1 MGLFTVPEARA
12 ELARLRPVLDELV
25 RLRADAAEL
34 AASLRPGGR
43 ETALGGMPEWKAAQA
58 RLDDLMTTVQRT
70 GAELKGFAPLLV
82 DFPAEVDGVDVLL
95 CWLEGDPELCW
106 YHRVDLGFAGRRRL
120 PDRVAVVSEEI
131 AAGLFDGVAE
141 HYDQDAFHGIVAEA
155 LVDGLGSTSPDRILD
170 VATGT
175 GVAAFAAL
183 RLKPGEVLAIDISP
197 GMIAKAE
204 AKSATQDPDRTI
216 TWQVASAVP
225 SPVEDEGADA
235 VLCASSLHFLGTAAL
250 RDWLR
255 ALRPGGRVGFSLP
268 LASAFRPSEAF
279 AAIVPADLKLP
290 STEDEAAELAA
301 EAGFTEVTAKRLD
314 VESGDRTRSVFLV
327 HATKPE
333 R

>member
-12 ELARLRPVLDELV
+12 ELTRLRPVLEELI

-43 ETALGGMPEWKAAQA
+43 ETSLGGMPEWKAAQA
-58 RLDDLMTTVQRT
+58 RLDDLMTTVQQT
-70 GAELKGFAPLLV
+70 GAELKGIAPLLI
-82 DFPAEVDGVDVLL
+82 DFPAELDGVDVLL
-95 CWLEGDPELCW
+95 CWLEGDPELTW
-106 YHRVDLGFAGRRRL
+106 YHRTDLGFAGRRRL

-131 AAGLFDGVAE
+131 AAGLFDGIAAR
-141 HYDQDAFHGIVAEA
+141 YDEDTFHGLVADA
-155 LVDGLGSTSPDRILD
+155 LVDGLGCTAPERVLD

-183 RLKPGEVLAIDISP
+183 RLDPGEVLAIDISP
-197 GMIAKAE
+197 GMIAQAETKA
-204 AKSATQDPDRTI
+204 ATHDPGRRI

-235 VLCASSLHFLGTAAL
+235 VLCASSLHFLGAAAL

-279 AAIVPADLKLP
+279 AAIVPTDLKLP
-290 STEDEAAELAA
+290 ETEDDAAELAS
-301 EAGFTEVTAKRLD
+301 EAGFTDVTVKRLD
-314 VESGDRTRSVFLV
+314 VETEERVRSVFVV
-327 HATKPE
+327 HATRP
-333 R
+333 